1 MAALAPLV
9 CLHQTPAGRRPTH
22 SRDTHNTSTTSTPQ
36 PCAREPEEA
45 NYRTQGHRAG
55 RLRRALRAA
64 AATINNAPPRGG
76 FFRSRRK

>member
-1 MAALAPLV
+1 MGAPRRKV

-22 SRDTHNTSTTSTPQ
+22 THNTSTTSTPQ